1 MVMCRW
7 FFEFLGCF
15 AQEKINRK
23 LLLASMEAFINSKA
37 SLSLIGKFSPVS
49 TPHRIKYPI
58 HVLEAAFGMIFQ
70 DHRPVLVSIFSVKIA
85 AS

>member
-1 MVMCRW
+1 MLLV
-7 FFEFLGCF
+7 FEFLGCF
-15 AQEKINRK
+15 AEEKLNREM
-23 LLLASMEAFINSKA
+23 LLASMKAFINSKA

-49 TPHRIKYPI
+49 TPHWIKYPI

-70 DHRPVLVSIFSVKIA
+70 DHRSVLVSISTVKIA